1 MHCICIWWMTTRH
14 RRVNK
19 RNWVKKD
26 KRWKWRQMV
35 SNWIPLHAILQM
47 NVKKKHQPAQSSK
60 WANRVVIVRAYFDDF
75 DENHRT
81 ILFFFF
87 FTFLSWFNSLP
98 CSTQNNVRWMFHSRC
113 VCFPLLI
120 VIRRR
125 KIDTS
130 FITVNFMPQFEK
142 GKTFFFVERLHIY
155 FQASKGDFFV
165 DYQQPNKINRKN
177 MWREKHLNDSNCIA

>member
-1 MHCICIWWMTTRH
+1 MW
-14 RRVNK
+14 K
-19 RNWVKKD
+19 RNIN
-26 KRWKWRQMV
+26 Q
-35 SNWIPLHAILQM
+35 
-47 NVKKKHQPAQSSK
+47 AQSSK
-60 WANRVVIVRAYFDDF
+60 WANWVVIVRAYFDDF

-130 FITVNFMPQFEK
+130 FITVDFMPQFEK
-142 GKTFFFVERLHIY
+142 GKTFFSVERLHIY
-155 FQASKGDFFV
+155 FQASKGIFLLTTNN
-165 DYQQPNKINRKN
+165 QTKSIEKICEEKN
-177 MWREKHLNDSNCIA
+177 T